1 MNTLFVKTD
10 TILDRILA
18 NTAQEVAGRKEQFPL
33 ADLIRMASQVSPP
46 CDMLAALDR
55 ETVALIAEIKHAS
68 PSKGVLI
75 EPFDPVALAT
85 LYESN
90 GAAAI
95 SVLTD
100 AAFFGGSLN
109 DLSAVRRSVR
119 LPVLRKDFV
128 IDPYQVYEGRV
139 AGADAVLLIVAALTD
154 GQLAELYSLIRAL
167 HMTPLVEVHNEHELE
182 RALRLNPPLLGVNN
196 RNLKT
201 FEVNL
206 ETSARLAKLI
216 PAETVLVVESG
227 IHSMLDVQRAAAMG
241 ACAVLVGES
250 LVCAPD
256 IAAQVRML
264 SSQARQPNRKQSA
277 ERAA

>member
-1 MNTLFVKTD
+1 MSALFVKTD

-18 NTAQEVAGRKEQFPL
+18 NTAQEVGKRKEQLPL
-33 ADLIRMASQVSPP
+33 ADLIRLASQVGPP
-46 CDMLAALDR
+46 RDMLVALDR

-85 LYESN
+85 IYEAN

-100 AAFFGGSLN
+100 SAFFGGSLG
-109 DLSAVRRSVR
+109 DLSAVRQSVQ

-139 AGADAVLLIVAALTD
+139 AGADAVLLIVAALAD

-206 ETSARLAKLI
+206 DTSVRLVELI
-216 PAETVLVVESG
+216 PAETALVIESG
-227 IHSMLDVQRAAAMG
+227 IHSALDVQRAAAMG

-250 LVCAPD
+250 LVRAPD
-256 IAAQVRML
+256 IAAQVQAL
-264 SSQARQPNRKQSA
+264 SGQMRRQVREQSV